1 VLGRLSLGGRNA
13 VVDNLRLVQTLNISG
28 RYLTQVTMDRT
39 PFAPLR
45 RRMQTWLYPD
55 REVLTTENLPRTFR
69 LLLQDLGPTY
79 VKIGQMLS
87 SRAEALPPEWAEE
100 LEKLQST
107 VSPFPYSEV
116 VRIVTAELGA
126 PPEELFASFD
136 QVPLAA
142 ASTAQVHR
150 AKLLDGT
157 DVVVKV
163 QRPDIDVT
171 VQADLNIMKD
181 VIHSLERRRESIAR
195 LGLSSFVGEFAQN
208 VVRELDY
215 TNEAYN
221 MRRVTA
227 NMARYPEIH
236 IPTVYPDRSTRRMLT
251 MELIRGVKLSDAQAI
266 DASDIDRDALADAL
280 TRAIVKQVM
289 FDGFFHGDPHPG
301 NIWAEPATGR
311 IVLLDLGMVGELNQE
326 LRMGLADLVYSI
338 REVDADALA
347 SVLLSMSV
355 RTRPVD
361 EKAFR
366 EEVNR
371 TVQRYMVYGTDASLQ
386 GVISAVLSTMY
397 DRGLRLNQQLT
408 IALKAL
414 FQIEEA
420 IATLSPKIALLDVA
434 QAEAVDLLRD
444 QLNVDYVTATLK
456 KQASKTV
463 RELARRT
470 PSLSDATLKWLD
482 QYQSG
487 RLSVHIDTSDLSK
500 DLADV
505 RVDVGKIAER
515 LFIAI
520 ILAGLL
526 AGSAIVTQ
534 LTTDVQ
540 VLGISLAD
548 LAGFVFVVG
557 SLAGLYF
564 VLSYV
569 WTAFRRSLD

>member
-1 VLGRLSLGGRNA
+1 MHIPIVY
-13 VVDNLRLVQTLNISG
+13 Q
-28 RYLTQVTMDRT
+28 DR
-39 PFAPLR
+39 
-45 RRMQTWLYPD
+45 
-55 REVLTTENLPRTFR
+55 
-69 LLLQDLGPTY
+69 
-79 VKIGQMLS
+79 S
-87 SRAEALPPEWAEE
+87 SR
-100 LEKLQST
+100 
-107 VSPFPYSEV
+107 
-116 VRIVTAELGA
+116 
-126 PPEELFASFD
+126 
-136 QVPLAA
+136 
-142 ASTAQVHR
+142 
-150 AKLLDGT
+150 
-157 DVVVKV
+157 
-163 QRPDIDVT
+163 
-171 VQADLNIMKD
+171 
-181 VIHSLERRRESIAR
+181 
-195 LGLSSFVGEFAQN
+195 
-208 VVRELDY
+208 
-215 TNEAYN
+215 
-221 MRRVTA
+221 RV
-227 NMARYPEIH
+227 
-236 IPTVYPDRSTRRMLT
+236 LT
-251 MELIRGVKLSDAQAI
+251 MELIRGVKLSDAEAI

-371 TVQRYMVYGTDASLQ
+371 TVQRYMVYGTNASLQ

-534 LTTDVQ
+534 LTTDVK